1 MSDENQLQPAADAA
15 IVPEAPAEK
24 PGEAPLAVVSRD
36 PEHLAP
42 SQLEQ
47 AKAIAAAFDIEQ
59 PEAII
64 GYGTSAQRSI
74 SDFSAGLLN
83 EVRTDDTGFVGDILN
98 DLMIKVKDANVD
110 GLTASGE
117 LSKLPVVGPL
127 FDSFK
132 RWVAKFEKVEVQIEK
147 IEGELGRAQKRL
159 TEDIVMFDQLFEQ
172 NADYFDEL
180 NVFIAA
186 GEMKLAELR
195 ETTLPELR
203 AEANAS
209 QDPMQLQRVRDIEAL
224 VDRFEKKVHNLK
236 LSRMIAIQTAPQI
249 RIIQVNDQVLVDKIQ
264 TSVLTTLPLW
274 RSQVV
279 IGMGLVRQRRA
290 LEMQQSVD
298 DTTNE
303 LLAKNSEM
311 LKQGS
316 IEVAEAN
323 ERGIVDIETLRKVNE
338 DLVTTI
344 DETLRIQREGREKR
358 AAVETELAALEQQLR
373 DKITGAASEA

>member
-1 MSDENQLQPAADAA
+1 MSDENQLQPADDAA

-36 PEHLAP
+36 PDHLAP
-42 SQLEQ
+42 AQADQ

-64 GYGTSAQRSI
+64 GYGTSAQQSI
-74 SDFSAGLLN
+74 SEFSAGLLSQVRN
-83 EVRTDDTGFVGDILN
+83 EDSGFVGDILGE
-98 DLMIKVKDANVD
+98 LMIKVKDTNVD

-117 LSKLPVVGPL
+117 LSKLPLIGPM

-132 RWVAKFEKVEVQIEK
+132 RWVAKFEKVEPQIEK
-147 IEGELGRAQKRL
+147 IETELDRAQQKL
-159 TEDIVMFDQLFEQ
+159 MADIVMFDQLFER

-180 NVFIAA
+180 NVYIAA

-195 ETTLPELR
+195 ETTLPELQQKA
-203 AEANAS
+203 AES
-209 QDPMQLQRVRDIEAL
+209 QDPMEAQRVRDLEAL
-224 VDRFEKKVHNLK
+224 VSRFEKKVHNLK
-236 LSRMIAIQTAPQI
+236 LSRAIAIQTAPQI
-249 RIIQVNDQVLVDKIQ
+249 RIIQANDQVLVDKIQ

-274 RSQVV
+274 RSQIV
-279 IGMGLVRQRRA
+279 IGLGLERQRRA
-290 LEMQQSVD
+290 LEMQKSVD

-316 IEVAEAN
+316 IEVTEAN

-344 DETLRIQREGREKR
+344 DETMRIQREGREKR
-358 AAVETELAALEQQLR
+358 TAVEAELVTLERELQE
-373 DKITGAASEA
+373 KIRAAASGE

>member
-74 SDFSAGLLN
+74 SDFSAGLLS

-147 IEGELGRAQKRL
+147 IEGELDRAQKRL

-209 QDPMQLQRVRDIEAL
+209 QDPSSCSASAT
-224 VDRFEKKVHNLK
+224 
-236 LSRMIAIQTAPQI
+236 SRRSSTAS
-249 RIIQVNDQVLVDKIQ
+249 RRRST
-264 TSVLTTLPLW
+264 TS
-274 RSQVV
+274 S
-279 IGMGLVRQRRA
+279 
-290 LEMQQSVD
+290 S
-298 DTTNE
+298 
-303 LLAKNSEM
+303 
-311 LKQGS
+311 
-316 IEVAEAN
+316 
-323 ERGIVDIETLRKVNE
+323 
-338 DLVTTI
+338 
-344 DETLRIQREGREKR
+344 
-358 AAVETELAALEQQLR
+358 AA
-373 DKITGAASEA
+373 